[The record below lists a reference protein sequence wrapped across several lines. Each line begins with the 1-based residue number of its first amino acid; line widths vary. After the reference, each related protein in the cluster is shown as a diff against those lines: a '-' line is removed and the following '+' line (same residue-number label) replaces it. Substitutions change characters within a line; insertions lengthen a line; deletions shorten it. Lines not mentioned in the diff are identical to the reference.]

1 MKAEIKGG
9 NLILQRRQR
18 TAKSEAADRGSILR
32 LPVVQN
38 HRRFWVWSSLVLLA
52 AVLAILSAVF
62 LRQNNLNMA
71 RLRDELVAADQTG
84 DVEQV
89 QQAAQQLQNYVA
101 HHMHTMTGRIAL
113 QTLYEQAAEQA
124 MESSRPPEI
133 DTNIYAQA
141 TNDCRPQLTYGYRSW
156 ASCVATKVGLNAT
169 TTLAVADEVAPDPDL
184 YYVEY
189 APARWS
195 ADLAGVCLAL
205 SIVDLIILVVGLL
218 SAIIHKAYRY
228 WKSRPA
234 KGVYRG

>member
-9 NLILQRRQR
+9 ILVLSRRGHR
-18 TAKSEAADRGSILR
+18 DKAATDGGSILR

-38 HRRFWVWSSLVLLA
+38 HRRFWVWSILVLLA

-71 RLRDELVAADQTG
+71 QLRDELVAADETG
-84 DVEQV
+84 DIEQV
-89 QQAAQQLQNYVA
+89 QLAAQRLQNYVA

-124 MESSRPPEI
+124 MEASKPPEI
-133 DTNIYAQA
+133 STDIYTRA
-141 TNDCRPQLTYGYRSW
+141 TNDCKPQLAYGYRSW
-156 ASCVATKVGLNAT
+156 ASCVATKVGLNST

-189 APARWS
+189 APVRWS
-195 ADLAGVCLAL
+195 ADLAGICLL
-205 SIVDLIILVVGLL
+205 LLTVDLIILGVGLL
-218 SAIIHKAYRY
+218 AVVIRKIYHLWSK
-228 WKSRPA
+228 RPE

>member
-9 NLILQRRQR
+9 NLILHRRQR
-18 TAKSEAADRGSILR
+18 SDGTGIERGSILQ

-38 HRRFWVWSSLVLLA
+38 HRRFWLWSSLILLA
-52 AVLAILSAVF
+52 AVLAVLTAVF

-71 RLRDELVAADQTG
+71 LLRDELVAADETG
-84 DVEQV
+84 DIEQV
-89 QQAAQQLQNYVA
+89 QLAAQRLQNYVA

-124 MESSRPPEI
+124 MEASKPPEI
-133 DTNIYAQA
+133 SRDIYMQA
-141 TNDCRPQLTYGYRSW
+141 TNDCKPQLTYGYRSW
-156 ASCVATKVGLNAT
+156 ASCVATKVGMNTT

-189 APARWS
+189 APVRWS
-195 ADLAGVCLAL
+195 ADLAGFCLLLLVVNLAVL
-205 SIVDLIILVVGLL
+205 SVGLL
-218 SAIIHKAYRY
+218 VVIIRKLHQY
-228 WKSRPA
+228 WSSRST

>member
-9 NLILQRRQR
+9 ILVLSRRGHR
-18 TAKSEAADRGSILR
+18 DKTATDGGSILR

-38 HRRFWVWSSLVLLA
+38 HRRFWVWSILVLLA

-71 RLRDELVAADQTG
+71 QLRDELVTADETG
-84 DVEQV
+84 DIEQV
-89 QQAAQQLQNYVA
+89 QLAAQRLQNYVA

-124 MESSRPPEI
+124 MEASKPPEI
-133 DTNIYAQA
+133 STDIYMQA
-141 TNDCRPQLTYGYRSW
+141 TNDCKPQLAYGYRSW
-156 ASCVATKVGLNAT
+156 ASCVATKVGLNST

-189 APARWS
+189 APVRWS
-195 ADLAGVCLAL
+195 ADLAGICLL
-205 SIVDLIILVVGLL
+205 LLTVDLIILGVGLL
-218 SAIIHKAYRY
+218 AVVIRKIYHLWSK
-228 WKSRPA
+228 RPA

>member
-9 NLILQRRQR
+9 VLVLSRRGHR
-18 TAKSEAADRGSILR
+18 DKTATDGGSILR

-38 HRRFWVWSSLVLLA
+38 HRRFWVWSILALLA

-71 RLRDELVAADQTG
+71 QLRDELVAADETG
-84 DVEQV
+84 DIEQV
-89 QQAAQQLQNYVA
+89 QLAAQRLQNYVA

-124 MESSRPPEI
+124 MEASKPPEI
-133 DTNIYAQA
+133 STDIYTRA
-141 TNDCRPQLTYGYRSW
+141 TNDCKSQLAYGYRSW
-156 ASCVATKVGLNAT
+156 ASCVATKVGLNST

-189 APARWS
+189 APVRWS
-195 ADLAGVCLAL
+195 ADLAGICLL
-205 SIVDLIILVVGLL
+205 LLTVDLIILGVGLL
-218 SAIIHKAYRY
+218 AVVIRRIYHLWSK
-228 WKSRPA
+228 RPE